1 MGGAGTAGVQ
11 DRAAQRRHVLCAQ
24 EGKAEGTGRGVAEEW
39 PWGGPLGMHSALVM
53 VLSLLPGARF

>member
-1 MGGAGTAGVQ
+1 M
-11 DRAAQRRHVLCAQ
+11 LCAQ